1 MDPTLEKQIPSTP
14 STISLEVHNSIQDQ
28 DLREIS
34 KDSLLTQTDHPQDST
49 IEIILTIR
57 VIDSQERE
65 ILLEI
70 STTIGKTTPHSKEET
85 SRPTE
90 ITITL
95 KRETSTHPEIK
106 IIEDL
111 PILNPK
117 QTGKNFTN
125 NYRKVSFK
133 TSQDQG
139 NINENRNKRTNHFIK
154 NIHEEED
161 DEIPTQNQE

>member
-1 MDPTLEKQIPSTP
+1 M
-14 STISLEVHNSIQDQ
+14 ISLKVHNSIQDQ

-49 IEIILTIR
+49 IEVILTIR
-57 VIDSQERE
+57 VLGSQERE

-85 SRPTE
+85 SLPTE

-106 IIEDL
+106 LIEDL

-117 QTGKNFTN
+117 QTEETSLIITEKYLSKLAKTKETPMTTKT
-125 NYRKVSFK
+125 REQIISTK
-133 TSQDQG
+133 TS
-139 NINENRNKRTNHFIK
+139 IK
-154 NIHEEED
+154 N
-161 DEIPTQNQE
+161 

>member
-1 MDPTLEKQIPSTP
+1 MDPTLERQIPSTL

-106 IIEDL
+106 LIEDL
-111 PILNPK
+111 LILNPK
-117 QTGKNFTN
+117 QTEETSLIITEKYLSKLTKNKETSMTTET
-125 NYRKVSFK
+125 REQIISSK
-133 TSQDQG
+133 TSM
-139 NINENRNKRTNHFIK
+139 KKMKTK
-154 NIHEEED
+154 
-161 DEIPTQNQE
+161 